1 MNELG
6 RTDLVSHRIYI
17 EEVPPIR
24 SRPYSVPPN
33 EQTFIKEEIQQIIKH
48 KLIRPS
54 DSPWTSPV
62 VLVKKKNGK
71 LRFCVDYRKLNKVTK
86 HDSYPLP
93 RINELLGALKQ
104 SAYYTTLD
112 LASGFWQ
119 IEMHPRDR
127 EKTAFT
133 SRFGL
138 YEFNVMPFGL
148 TNAPA
153 MF

>member
-1 MNELG
+1 MFDG
-6 RTDLVSHRIYI
+6 PI
-17 EEVPPIR
+17 VP
-24 SRPYSVPPN
+24 
-33 EQTFIKEEIQQIIKH
+33 
-48 KLIRPS
+48 
-54 DSPWTSPV
+54 
-62 VLVKKKNGK
+62 G
-71 LRFCVDYRKLNKVTK
+71 
-86 HDSYPLP
+86 PLP

-104 SAYYTTLD
+104 SAWYTTLD

-153 MF
+153 TFQRLMDRVLQDVLWKFALVYIDDVTIFSSSFEDHMIHLEEVLRRIQAANQKPLEPSADF